1 MEKDKMLFKRFKE
14 DVYRYQLVDEQL
26 ARKTIQDEAELNE
39 ELDYIEEEYLGY
51 NAKADLI
58 LDFGLWDLKVQ
69 ERYLQVINEILS
81 LNNESAKG
89 KLTKMLSYTVLVS
102 RFCTIEEKSNDYLIT
117 LAGALRDVDKDDYTF
132 YVAVLKSDEVTAA
145 ICDKSEDLE
154 VRIAIARSI
163 MDQQDEL
170 PYEFVT
176 SENYE
181 SLIGNAVTVASEFV
195 VGRK

>member
-1 MEKDKMLFKRFKE
+1 
-14 DVYRYQLVDEQL
+14 
-26 ARKTIQDEAELNE
+26 
-39 ELDYIEEEYLGY
+39 
-51 NAKADLI
+51 
-58 LDFGLWDLKVQ
+58 
-69 ERYLQVINEILS
+69 
-81 LNNESAKG
+81 
-89 KLTKMLSYTVLVS
+89 
-102 RFCTIEEKSNDYLIT
+102 
-117 LAGALRDVDKDDYTF
+117 VDKDDYTF